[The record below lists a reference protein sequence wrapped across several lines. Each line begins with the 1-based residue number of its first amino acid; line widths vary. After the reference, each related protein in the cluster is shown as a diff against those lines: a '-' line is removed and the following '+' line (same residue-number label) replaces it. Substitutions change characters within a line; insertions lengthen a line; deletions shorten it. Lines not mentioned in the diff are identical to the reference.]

1 MNGITYQK
9 FKRLLDII
17 LSFCFIVLSLPIT
30 ILIFLI
36 LFLKFKHFPIFR
48 QKRMG
53 KDYKQFD
60 IYKFQTMVDNSESIF
75 KHFSSSLKTEYYKNY
90 KLENDPRVTKI
101 GKLFRKLSLDELP
114 QLLNV
119 LKGDM
124 SLVGPRPV
132 VLEELKKFGKHSK
145 KLLKVKPGMTGLWQ
159 VNGHNYLTYD
169 QRIELDMFYID
180 NMSLKLDIKI
190 FLKTF
195 IVIFKRR
202 GSK

>member
-1 MNGITYQK
+1 
-9 FKRLLDII
+9 
-17 LSFCFIVLSLPIT
+17 
-30 ILIFLI
+30 
-36 LFLKFKHFPIFR
+36 
-48 QKRMG
+48 MG
-53 KDYKQFD
+53 KDYKQFN
-60 IYKFQTMVDNSESIF
+60 IYKFQTMVDNSESIL
-75 KHFSSSLKTEYYKNY
+75 KHFSSSLKAEYYKNY

-101 GKLFRKLSLDELP
+101 GKLLRKLSLDELP

-132 VLEELKKFGKHSK
+132 VLEELKKYGEHSK

-159 VNGHNYLTYD
+159 VNGHNYLTYN
-169 QRIELDMFYID
+169 QRIKLDMFYID
-180 NMSLKLDIKI
+180 NMSLKLDIEI
-190 FLKTF
+190 FFKTF